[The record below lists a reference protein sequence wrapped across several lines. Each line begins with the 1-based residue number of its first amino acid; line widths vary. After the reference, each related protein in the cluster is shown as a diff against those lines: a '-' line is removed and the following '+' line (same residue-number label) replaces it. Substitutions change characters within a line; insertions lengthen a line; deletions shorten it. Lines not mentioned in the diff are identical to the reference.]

1 MARPRTKRR
10 LLRFIRRID
19 ASTKNALDLIRL
31 GQLAPDYR
39 APFEIVDRDP
49 MHRLRRY
56 VSRPRADGHPPIP
69 FILVPP
75 LMVTADVY
83 DVAPDTSAVGTLAQ
97 HGIDPFVIDFGAP
110 EHEEGGMKRTLDD
123 HVKTVDR
130 AIDRVR
136 QITGRDVHV
145 GGYSQG
151 GMFTYQACAY
161 RRSKGVKSLV
171 TLGSP
176 VDIHRNVPAVASST
190 VGAMVRA
197 VEPAVMAILD
207 RIEGLPGELTSN
219 GFKLLSTRKEIQ
231 QRIEFVRRLHDRGA
245 LVRREARRKFLGGGG
260 FVAWPGP
267 ALRTF
272 VDQFIVHNRM
282 LSGGFVIDGRSV
294 TLADITCP
302 IFCMIGLTDDMA
314 RPGAVRAIT
323 RAAPEAQVDFLELA
337 AGHFGM
343 VVGSRAT
350 EITWPTVAAW
360 LAHKE
365 GLGPRPKILD
375 EKRTERPD
383 LEDFVEDLLE
393 DEPEGAG
400 FDVDVDLSLFVDS
413 IAEAARSGWRR
424 MGDITASAGDAYD
437 SVRFREPRLRR
448 LAQIDDASRISPGLA
463 LAEQAE
469 RTPEGTFFLWQGR
482 AFSYAE
488 ADTRVSHVVKGLVH
502 SDVHPGDRVGVV
514 MGSRPSFLSM
524 VTALSR
530 LGAIPVLF
538 PPETSPAVLSDAIR
552 KANVRAC
559 ATDPELVAL
568 VTEALYE
575 PRAGEASGRLEKKIL
590 VLGGGTPSKTHARTF
605 PPGVIDMEA
614 IATDR
619 VTLPASFRPN
629 PGTGADVALVLHRP
643 SDSGRL
649 RAVEIT
655 NHRWGLSALGA
666 AAACTLKPEDTVY
679 CAIPLHHPAGI
690 LVSVGAALAGGARLA
705 LGSTFSPET
714 FYSEVP
720 RYGATVVFYAGEMTR
735 ALLERPPSPADRSL
749 PIRLFAGSGMRKDL
763 WRRMSDRFGAGIM
776 EFYAST
782 SQNVILANASGR
794 KVGALGQPMPGCAEL
809 SVVRCDTTTGKP
821 VRDELGY
828 ATRAAT
834 EEPGLLVA
842 RTPIASTPSNVVR
855 GLFADGDAWFVS
867 HDIVRRD
874 ADGDFWFVDALG
886 GFVRVGDRAISTR
899 KIEDALYA
907 LEDVR
912 LASAYA
918 VDTDDHRVLVASI
931 VVRGAVDGDRL
942 ASALASLDEQERP
955 AYILEVETIPLTD
968 GFRPRKRLLDAAGID
983 VERAIRRWTRAD
995 AGYVIG

>member
-10 LLRFIRRID
+10 LLRFIRRLD

-31 GQLAPDYR
+31 GQLAPEYQ

-49 MHRLRRY
+49 MHRLRQYLTASSFNGR
-56 VSRPRADGHPPIP
+56 PPIP
-69 FILVPP
+69 LLLVPP
-75 LMVTADVY
+75 LMVTSDVY
-83 DVAPDTSAVGTLAQ
+83 DVAPDTSAVATLAA
-97 HGIDPFVIDFGAP
+97 HGVAPFIVDFGAP
-110 EHEEGGMKRTLDD
+110 EREEGGMQRTLDD

-136 QITGRDVHV
+136 QITGRDVYV
-145 GGYSQG
+145 AGYSQG
-151 GMFTYQACAY
+151 GMFAYQACAY
-161 RRSKGVKSLV
+161 RRSKGVKGLV
-171 TLGSP
+171 TFGSP

-197 VEPAVMAILD
+197 VEPAVMAVLD

-245 LVRREARRKFLGGGG
+245 LVRREARRRFLGGGG

-282 LSGGFVIDGRSV
+282 LSGGFVIDGRTV

-302 IFCMIGLTDDMA
+302 VFCMIGLTDDMA

-323 RAAPEAQVDFLELA
+323 RAAPEAKVDFLELA

-360 LAHKE
+360 LAHQE
-365 GLGPRPKILD
+365 GYGPRPKILD

-383 LEDFVEDLLE
+383 LEDYIDDDDALE

-400 FDVDVDLSLFVDS
+400 FDVDVDLRLFVDS
-413 IAEAARSGWRR
+413 ITEAARSGWRR

-437 SVRFREPRLRR
+437 TVRFREPRLRR

-463 LAEQAE
+463 LADQAE

-502 SDVHPGDRVGVV
+502 SDIRPGDRVGVV

-530 LGAIPVLF
+530 LGAIAVLF
-538 PPETSPAVLSDAIR
+538 PPETSPTVLADAIR

-559 ATDPELVAL
+559 ASDPEFVAL
-568 VTEALYE
+568 VTDALRE
-575 PRAGEASGRLEKKIL
+575 PSGRLEKKVL
-590 VLGGGTPSKTHARTF
+590 VLGGGAPGKEARAF
-605 PPGVIDMEA
+605 PPGVVDMET

-619 VTLPASFRPN
+619 VNLPPNFRPN

-649 RAVEIT
+649 RAVEVT

-705 LGSTFSPET
+705 LASAHSADTF
-714 FYSEVP
+714 FSEAR

-735 ALLERPPSPADRSL
+735 VLLERPPSPVDRS
-749 PIRLFAGSGMRKDL
+749 IAVRLFAGSGMRKDL
-763 WRRMSDRFGAGIM
+763 WRRLTERFGVGVM

-782 SQNVILANASGR
+782 SQNVILANASGQ

-809 SVVRCDTTTGKP
+809 AVVRCDNATGKP
-821 VRDELGY
+821 IRDELGF
-828 ATRAAT
+828 AMRAGT
-834 EEPGLLVA
+834 GEPGLLVA
-842 RTPIASTPSNVVR
+842 RVPLSSTNVTR
-855 GLFADGDAWFVS
+855 GLFAEGDAWFVS
-867 HDIVRRD
+867 NDIVRRD
-874 ADGDFWFVDALG
+874 ADGDYWFVDALS
-886 GFVRVGDRAISTR
+886 GFVRVGDRPVSTR
-899 KIEDALYA
+899 KVEDALYT
-907 LEDVR
+907 LEDIR
-912 LASAYA
+912 LASAYGA
-918 VDTDDHRVLVASI
+918 DGDEGKVLVASI
-931 VVRGAVDGDRL
+931 VVRGALDGDRI
-942 ASALASLDEQERP
+942 ASALAELAPEERP
-955 AYILEVETIPLTD
+955 SFILEVETIPLTD
-968 GFRPRKRLLDAAGID
+968 GFRPRKRLLDAAGFD
-983 VERAIRRWTRAD
+983 AERAIRRWTRS
-995 AGYVIG
+995 GETYVVG

>member
-1 MARPRTKRR
+1 M
-10 LLRFIRRID
+10 
-19 ASTKNALDLIRL
+19 
-31 GQLAPDYR
+31 
-39 APFEIVDRDP
+39 
-49 MHRLRRY
+49 
-56 VSRPRADGHPPIP
+56 
-69 FILVPP
+69 
-75 LMVTADVY
+75 
-83 DVAPDTSAVGTLAQ
+83 
-97 HGIDPFVIDFGAP
+97 
-110 EHEEGGMKRTLDD
+110 
-123 HVKTVDR
+123 DR
-130 AIDRVR
+130 AR

-145 GGYSQG
+145 AGYSQG
-151 GMFTYQACAY
+151 GMFAYQAAAY
-161 RRSKGVKSLV
+161 RRSRGIKSLV
-171 TLGSP
+171 TFGSP

-197 VEPAVMAILD
+197 VEPAVMAVLD

-245 LVRREARRKFLGGGG
+245 LVRREARRRFLGGGG

-282 LSGGFVIDGRSV
+282 LSGGFVIDGRTV

-302 IFCMIGLTDDMA
+302 VFCMIGLTDDMA

-323 RAAPEAQVDFLELA
+323 RAAPEAKVDFLELA

-360 LAHKE
+360 LAWQE

-375 EKRTERPD
+375 EKREERPD
-383 LEDFVEDLLE
+383 LEDFVEDLIE

-400 FDVDVDLSLFVDS
+400 FDVDVDLRLFVDS
-413 IAEAARSGWRR
+413 IAEAAKSGWRR

-437 SVRFREPRLRR
+437 SVRYREPRLRR
-448 LAQIDDASRISPGLA
+448 LAQIDDGSRISPGLA

-502 SDVHPGDRVGVV
+502 LDIRPGDRVGVV

-538 PPETSPAVLSDAIR
+538 PPETSPTVLGDAIR
-552 KANVRAC
+552 RANVRAC
-559 ATDPELVAL
+559 AADPEFVSL
-568 VTEALYE
+568 VTEALRE
-575 PRAGEASGRLEKKIL
+575 PSGRLEKKVL
-590 VLGGGTPSKTHARTF
+590 VLGGGAPGKSKEARAF
-605 PPGVIDMEA
+605 PPGVVDMET

-619 VTLPASFRPN
+619 VLLPPSFQPN
-629 PGTGADVALVLHRP
+629 PGKGSDVALVLHRP
-643 SDSGRL
+643 NDAGLL
-649 RAVEIT
+649 RAVEVT

-705 LGSTFSPET
+705 LSGAFSAPHIADA
-714 FYSEVP
+714 FYTEAR

-735 ALLERPPSPADRSL
+735 ALLERPASAVDKSL
-749 PIRLFAGSGMRKDL
+749 AVRLFAGSGMRQDL
-763 WRRMSDRFGAGIM
+763 WRRMADRFGAGIM

-809 SVVRCDTTTGKP
+809 AVVRCDRATGKP
-821 VRDELGY
+821 VRDELGF
-828 ATRAAT
+828 AMRAST
-834 EEPGLLVA
+834 NEPGLLVA
-842 RTPIASTPSNVVR
+842 RCAIGAPPSPGVTR
-855 GLFADGDAWFVS
+855 GLFAEGDSWYVSNDIVTRDPDGDY
-867 HDIVRRD
+867 
-874 ADGDFWFVDALG
+874 WFVDALS
-886 GFVRVGDRAISTR
+886 GFVRVGDRPVSTR
-899 KIEDALYA
+899 KVEDALYA

-912 LASAYA
+912 LASAYG
-918 VDTDDHRVLVASI
+918 VDGEGGKILVASI
-931 VVRGAVDGDRL
+931 VVRGVVDGERL
-942 ASALASLDEQERP
+942 AGALATLEPEERP
-955 AYILEVETIPLTD
+955 AYILQVETIPLTD

-983 VERAIRRWTRAD
+983 AERAIRRWTRTD
-995 AGYVIG
+995 AGYAIG